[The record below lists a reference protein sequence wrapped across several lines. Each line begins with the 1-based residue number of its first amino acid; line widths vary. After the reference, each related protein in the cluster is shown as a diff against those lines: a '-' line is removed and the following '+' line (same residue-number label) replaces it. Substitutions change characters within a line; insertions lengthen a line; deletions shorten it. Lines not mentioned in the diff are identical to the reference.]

1 MFDPEQEI
9 CRLAAD
15 LVLATQAHV
24 DAENTCA
31 DTANTAAALERSLVS
46 LAEEVYAM
54 EFDLYADSVAGP
66 DGDKRTVQTADA
78 IHALAAE
85 FLASLVQMK
94 DGEPQLTT
102 SVLLG
107 NTFDALSDALSRA
120 GYLGPQCALRVSR
133 PQGS

>member
-1 MFDPEQEI
+1 MFDPEHEI

-15 LVLATQAHV
+15 LVLATWAHV
-24 DAENTCA
+24 DAENACA
-31 DTANTAAALERSLVS
+31 DTANTAAILERSLVS

-54 EFDLYADSVAGP
+54 EFDVYGESAPGP

-78 IHALAAE
+78 IHASAAE
-85 FLASLVQMK
+85 FLASLVQMQ

-120 GYLGPQCALRVSR
+120 GYLIPQSALSVSR
-133 PQGS
+133 T